1 MAKLREAENI
11 VGITGVLAK
20 NNLENITYN
29 RDGKTVDAIRGNV
42 TVLVPQTINGEEKNT
57 EVLVDFFSS
66 KLTKAGQINPSW
78 DSLNKAMTDLKSI
91 AATGSIE
98 TADKVSIGGA
108 KLKNNAFVGRDGEIV
123 DYTQIDGAFI
133 NKVRGPYE
141 PEARFIL
148 EFMVASVARVSDKD
162 GVELDPPVLN
172 VNVITPKWGGNVDVV
187 RLKAKSPGVVS
198 AIEQYWE
205 PNMCFKAS
213 GRLNFTTETR
223 EVSTEVD
230 FGEPVTKTYTNSVR
244 EYLITGGSR
253 TPMENEHAFDL
264 EEIQKALADRK
275 EFHES
280 LKQKN
285 KTKTA
290 PAQEKTVSFDDLG
303 F

>member
-1 MAKLREAENI
+1 
-11 VGITGVLAK
+11 
-20 NNLENITYN
+20 
-29 RDGKTVDAIRGNV
+29 
-42 TVLVPQTINGEEKNT
+42 
-57 EVLVDFFSS
+57 
-66 KLTKAGQINPSW
+66 
-78 DSLNKAMTDLKSI
+78 MTDLKSI

-98 TADKVSIGGA
+98 TADKVNIGGA

-172 VNVITPKWGGNVDVV
+172 VNVIAPKWGGNVDVI

-253 TPMENEHAFDL
+253 TPMEDEHAFDL

>member
-98 TADKVSIGGA
+98 TADKVNIGGA

-123 DYTQIDGAFI
+123 DYTQI
-133 NKVRGPYE
+133 
-141 PEARFIL
+141 
-148 EFMVASVARVSDKD
+148 
-162 GVELDPPVLN
+162 
-172 VNVITPKWGGNVDVV
+172 
-187 RLKAKSPGVVS
+187 
-198 AIEQYWE
+198 
-205 PNMCFKAS
+205 
-213 GRLNFTTETR
+213 GRAH
-223 EVSTEVD
+223 V
-230 FGEPVTKTYTNSVR
+230 
-244 EYLITGGSR
+244 
-253 TPMENEHAFDL
+253 
-264 EEIQKALADRK
+264 
-275 EFHES
+275 
-280 LKQKN
+280 
-285 KTKTA
+285 
-290 PAQEKTVSFDDLG
+290 
-303 F
+303 